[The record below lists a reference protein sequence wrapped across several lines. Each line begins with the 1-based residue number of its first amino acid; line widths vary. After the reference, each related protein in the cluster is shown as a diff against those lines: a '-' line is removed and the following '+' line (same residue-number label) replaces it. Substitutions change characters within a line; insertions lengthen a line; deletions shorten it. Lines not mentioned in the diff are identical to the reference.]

1 MNDSVDAHHVSNN
14 AELTNWVNTLSLAD
28 ENNGYV
34 DAVLDDN
41 GMNV

>member
-1 MNDSVDAHHVSNN
+1 MHDSIDAHHVSDN
-14 AELTNWVNTLSLAD
+14 AELTEWFDALSLAD